1 LREKRQQ
8 LEIGILNEM
17 PSQAAD
23 VARRTHEVFNSG
35 DFEGFVESW
44 DPDCEYRPALE
55 GGVQGGGGV
64 YRGHDGIRRW
74 WRDMEEAWR
83 EWSTEIHEIRDLGH
97 QRVLVLGV
105 FRAQGRHT
113 GIAFE
118 SPLAQVVETRA
129 GKVVSSQDY
138 FDQDAA
144 LEAVGPPD

>member
-1 LREKRQQ
+1 
-8 LEIGILNEM
+8 M

-23 VARRTHEVFNSG
+23 VARHTHEVFNSG

-144 LEAVGPPD
+144 LEAAGRHD